1 MKAKNLILILVL
13 SSMVGVGTVRAAM
26 PEKTFIYRV
35 KITDVTNTSAFE
47 AVNTELKSIFDA
59 RILFNDTTDEIII
72 HSDMDVSQ
80 EKLTERLN
88 VSGYLLKSY
97 RQVALNRSNN

>member
-1 MKAKNLILILVL
+1 MKAKNLILALVM
-13 SSMVGVGTVRAAM
+13 SSFVVAGTAKTLV

-47 AVNTELKSIFDA
+47 AVNNDLQSIFDA

-80 EKLTERLN
+80 DKLTERLN
-88 VSGYLLKSY
+88 VAGYLLKSY
-97 RQVALNRSNN
+97 RQVALPRNNN